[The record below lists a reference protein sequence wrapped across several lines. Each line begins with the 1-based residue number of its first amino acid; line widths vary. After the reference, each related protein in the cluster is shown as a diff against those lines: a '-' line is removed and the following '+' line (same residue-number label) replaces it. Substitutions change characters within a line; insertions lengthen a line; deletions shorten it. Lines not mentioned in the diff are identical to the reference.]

1 MTGLKRVAT
10 GAGGAT
16 TVSFELAG
24 PHLDRVR
31 LGGLLLL
38 RRVGVLVRD
47 GRWMTVPGRLLRTD
61 PGTATTSALPS
72 PSLLPPSPSLSPPS
86 SLSLVVRH
94 GADFSWRGTATVT
107 EDSLTFTF
115 DGRAERDFERTRIGL
130 CLIHPPHLAGTPV
143 EVNGLAA
150 GEFPRRISPHQ
161 IFTGI
166 RTMSYRDGGALV
178 TIELNGETFETEDH
192 RNWSD
197 AGYKTYGTPLGL
209 GRPVP
214 VRRGDHVHQ
223 RLHLTVT
230 DHPLSQPRPRRRR
243 IRGGAT
249 TRVQLRVPQPSPAGP
264 LPYEEPHTQGEPP
277 AGEAPPFSEPH
288 TQREQPSG
296 GTLPSVGLYLGRPPA
311 DGRKLAGPS
320 FLHGT
325 VDLDEPGWREVADR
339 FSTAARAA
347 GATLTLSAVCSSPDQ
362 VAALRDVP
370 GLDTLLAFDRTHGTP
385 RELAEAARRPFRGG
399 PPSFHGPQVPF
410 AGAPVRIGGGSR
422 AHFAE
427 LNRAVSLPSDLLD
440 LVCFPIAAQAHH
452 DDEASARETLAVHP
466 LLVGQAAEHGLPV
479 LVGPVGLLP
488 TFGFAAPRG
497 AHDPAS
503 SALFRTT
510 WLTAA
515 LITLANAGAAAISVD
530 ACDAAETSTNDRL
543 APTTAEGSANSHHT
557 TATAIDTP
565 TASAAA
571 ESYADDQATGADA
584 MPSGLLH
591 VLAVLR
597 PFVGGRLV
605 DPRLAAGLV
614 GLAVHHGGRRL
625 VLAAALDADGGGN
638 GHSGCDGCGCGD
650 DRHGDDEH
658 GHGGGDGCGEP
669 VFIDTRGHTVT
680 TITGGGDA
688 GGVVVQEHPPGT
700 ETTALTA
707 PAVAILISPAG
718 LTPARP
724 ASTKPARPA
733 PPRDAPRGQA
743 HQPGP
748 ASSPEPVPPSEG
760 DH

>member
-1 MTGLKRVAT
+1 M
-10 GAGGAT
+10 
-16 TVSFELAG
+16 TVSFLLAG

-61 PGTATTSALPS
+61 PGTTANS
-72 PSLLPPSPSLSPPS
+72 S
-86 SLSLVVRH
+86 SLSLSLDVRH

-107 EDSLTFTF
+107 ADSLTFAF

-143 EVNGLAA
+143 EVNGQAA
-150 GEFPRRISPHQ
+150 GEFPQRISPHQ

-166 RTMSYRDGGALV
+166 RTMRYRDGGALV
-178 TIELNGETFETEDH
+178 TIELDGETFETEDH

-209 GRPVP
+209 GRPVT

-230 DHPLSQPRPRRRR
+230 DYPPSQSRPPRRR
-243 IRGGAT
+243 IRGGPT
-249 TRVQLRVPQPSPAGP
+249 TRVRLRVPQPPSEDP
-264 LPYEEPHTQGEPP
+264 L
-277 AGEAPPFSEPH
+277 AFAEPH
-288 TQREQPSG
+288 TQREKPAG
-296 GTLPSVGLYLGRPPA
+296 ETLPSVGLYLRRPPV

-339 FSTAARAA
+339 FSTAAEAA
-347 GATLTLSAVCSSPDQ
+347 GATLTLSAVCSSSDQ

-370 GLDTLLAFDRTHGTP
+370 GLDTLLVFDRTHGTP
-385 RELAEAARRPFRGG
+385 RELAEAARRSFRRM
-399 PPSFHGPQVPF
+399 PPPFHGAQVPF
-410 AGAPVRIGGGSR
+410 AGPPVRIGGGSR

-440 LVCFPIAAQAHH
+440 LVCFPIAAQTHH

-466 LLVGQAAEHGLPV
+466 LLVGQAAEHCLPV

-497 AHDPAS
+497 AHDPAP

-530 ACDAAETSTNDRL
+530 ACDAAE
-543 APTTAEGSANSHHT
+543 
-557 TATAIDTP
+557 
-565 TASAAA
+565 
-571 ESYADDQATGADA
+571 SYTDDQDTGADA
-584 MPSGLLH
+584 VPSGLRH
-591 VLAVLR
+591 VLAALR
-597 PFVGGRLV
+597 PFVGGQLV
-605 DPRLAAGLV
+605 DPGLPAGLV

-625 VLAAALDADGGGN
+625 VLAAALDADGRGD
-638 GHSGCDGCGCGD
+638 GHHDCDGGHCGG
-650 DRHGDDEH
+650 
-658 GHGGGDGCGEP
+658 GEP
-669 VFIDTRGHTVT
+669 VFVGTRGYTVT
-680 TITGGGDA
+680 TVTGGDA

-700 ETTALTA
+700 ETAALTA
-707 PAVAILISPAG
+707 PAVAILI
-718 LTPARP
+718 
-724 ASTKPARPA
+724 
-733 PPRDAPRGQA
+733 APRKP
-743 HQPGP
+743 HTRRT
-748 ASSPEPVPPSEG
+748 PPSEG

>member
-1 MTGLKRVAT
+1 M
-10 GAGGAT
+10 
-16 TVSFELAG
+16 TVSFLLAG

-61 PGTATTSALPS
+61 PGTTANS
-72 PSLLPPSPSLSPPS
+72 S
-86 SLSLVVRH
+86 SLSLSLDVRH

-107 EDSLTFTF
+107 EDSLTFEF

-143 EVNGLAA
+143 EVNGQAA
-150 GEFPRRISPHQ
+150 GEFPQRISPHQ

-166 RTMSYRDGGALV
+166 RTMRYRDGGALV
-178 TIELNGETFETEDH
+178 TIELDGETFETEDH

-197 AGYKTYGTPLGL
+197 TGYKTYGTPLGL
-209 GRPVP
+209 GRPVT

-230 DHPLSQPRPRRRR
+230 DHPLSLPRPRRRR
-243 IRGGAT
+243 IR
-249 TRVQLRVPQPSPAGP
+249 
-264 LPYEEPHTQGEPP
+264 
-277 AGEAPPFSEPH
+277 
-288 TQREQPSG
+288 QRSG
-296 GTLPSVGLYLGRPPA
+296 GTLPSVGLYLRRPPV

-325 VDLDEPGWREVADR
+325 VDLDEPRWREVADR
-339 FSTAARAA
+339 FSAAARAA

-370 GLDTLLAFDRTHGTP
+370 GLDTLLVFDRTHGTP
-385 RELAEAARRPFRGG
+385 RELAEATRGACSG
-399 PPSFHGPQVPF
+399 T
-410 AGAPVRIGGGSR
+410 PVRIGGGSR
-422 AHFAE
+422 THFAE

-440 LVCFPIAAQAHH
+440 LVCFPIAAQTHH

-466 LLVGQAAEHGLPV
+466 LLVAQAAEHGLPV

-497 AHDPAS
+497 AHDPAP

-530 ACDAAETSTNDRL
+530 ACD
-543 APTTAEGSANSHHT
+543 TAG
-557 TATAIDTP
+557 TP
-565 TASAAA
+565 TAPAA
-571 ESYADDQATGADA
+571 ESYADDQNTGTDA
-584 MPSGLLH
+584 MPSGLRH
-591 VLAVLR
+591 VLTALR
-597 PFVGGRLV
+597 PFVGGQLV
-605 DPRLAAGLV
+605 DPGLPAGLV

-625 VLAAALDADGGGN
+625 ILAAALDADGGG
-638 GHSGCDGCGCGD
+638 CGCGD
-650 DRHGDDEH
+650 
-658 GHGGGDGCGEP
+658 HGGGGGHAEP
-669 VFIDTRGHTVT
+669 VFIDTRGHAVT

-688 GGVVVQEHPPGT
+688 GGMVVQEHPPGT

-707 PAVAILISPAG
+707 PAVAILISP
-718 LTPARP
+718 R
-724 ASTKPARPA
+724 KPHTR
-733 PPRDAPRGQA
+733 RT
-743 HQPGP
+743 
-748 ASSPEPVPPSEG
+748 PPSEG